1 MEYEYT
7 DELAPYRV
15 DYWGCD
21 ANGQNEELIYSYT
34 SMGPKDIKIAASETE
49 VNATTIPLKVSELI
63 QNLSGILKDDKLNND
78 GTDTFL
84 DSGEDFIP
92 TTATRTTRTAPSLAL
107 TSWSARSV
115 RRIRKIAASLAVPA
129 ARRETRMA
137 TRQPSGPVTT
147 SRLRSTAAATLF

>member
-34 SMGPKDIKIAASETE
+34 SMGPKDIKITASETE

-84 DSGEDFIP
+84 DSG
-92 TTATRTTRTAPSLAL
+92 
-107 TSWSARSV
+107 
-115 RRIRKIAASLAVPA
+115 
-129 ARRETRMA
+129 
-137 TRQPSGPVTT
+137 
-147 SRLRSTAAATLF
+147 